1 MCGESNIIYQTNVGG
16 FCMNLRGL
24 NSSEVAASR
33 KKYGSNTMP
42 EPKAKTVWNFL
53 LDVFKDK
60 INVILLIMTLVFVFL
75 SVLGYG
81 EMTEAIGIGVV
92 LIIVCAVNVINQMRS
107 QKSTIELRRKASQ
120 LFCNVIRNGRV
131 RKLDSTE
138 IVVGDIVMLD
148 AGEAI
153 PADGYIVSGKLEVN
167 NSVLNGE
174 SIEVHKAPVRGFKYN
189 YNAAI
194 TADDYVDANHVFAGT
209 TVQGGNGVMVVARVG
224 INTENAKI
232 LKAVGEVNDVKTA
245 LQLQLDKLARFI
257 GQVGVFSAIVVTI
270 IVVVLNLLTHPTN
283 EIGEILYV
291 TFSAI
296 TLGLTI
302 FVAAVPEGLP
312 FIIGIITS
320 QNARKMTKANLLA
333 KNPNKIPEAG
343 NIQLLCTDKTGT
355 ITFGRMQPVANY
367 LGDGTNIGFNV
378 NAFGAISEFVNNIV
392 LNGRATL
399 DENGEIVGGNSTER
413 ALFGA
418 LHLRHDAIESL
429 YRKNRVMS
437 RIPFNSAHK
446 FSATTI
452 KQGNRIRT
460 YVMGAPEIILAHSS
474 RYIDAQGFVNSM
486 RRSKIQRLMVS
497 SARQTMRVVATAYY
511 DGKISGNTIP
521 NNLVFISLSIM
532 RDEVRPG
539 VINAVEKLHKSGVQ
553 VMMITGDNLET
564 ARVIAND
571 SGIISNANDVAIN
584 ASEFD
589 TLPDAQARKMLSKIC
604 VIARATPYTKLR
616 VVELA
621 RMNGL
626 CIGMCGDGTND
637 APALRAADVGFAMGD
652 STDVCK
658 GASDIIILDNN
669 FVSIT
674 NSILMG
680 RTFMHNVVSFL
691 RFQLPINFMLVS
703 ISILFP
709 IFMGFDAVMAVHIL
723 IINIII
729 DSLNSLAFGG
739 EPSRPEYMS
748 EPVMGKNAPLVTR
761 ETIKSVLWT
770 TVMCVFIFS
779 IITITPARE
788 MFGDAGVYTSA
799 RFALLIILAMLN
811 GFYVRAPGY
820 NVFAG
825 IAKNPMFLIVAGI
838 VFVGTYLCVT
848 FGGVAL
854 HLAPMTF
861 VQWFVVVGLSMM
873 IIPLNMLY
881 RLIKL

>member
-1 MCGESNIIYQTNVGG
+1 
-16 FCMNLRGL
+16 MNLHGL
-24 NSSEVAASR
+24 TNAEVVASR

-53 LDVFKDK
+53 LDVFNDK
-60 INVILLIMTLVFVFL
+60 INVILLIMTVVFILL
-75 SVLGYG
+75 SLLGYG
-81 EMTEAIGIGVV
+81 EITEAIGIGAV
-92 LIIVCAVNVINQMRS
+92 LVIVCVVNVINQMRS
-107 QKSTIELRRKASQ
+107 QKSTIELRHKASQ

-131 RKLDSTE
+131 NKLDSTD
-138 IVVGDIVMLD
+138 IVVGDIVMLE

-189 YNAAI
+189 RNTVI
-194 TADDYVDANHVFAGT
+194 TSDDYVDANHVFAGT
-209 TVQGGNGVMVVARVG
+209 TVHGGGGAMIVTRVG
-224 INTENAKI
+224 IDTENAKI
-232 LKAVGEVNDVKTA
+232 LKAVGDVVEVKTT

-257 GQVGVFSAIVVTI
+257 GRVGVVSAIVITI
-270 IVVVLNLLTHPTN
+270 IMIVLNLFAQPVK
-283 EIGEILYV
+283 EIGEVLYIV
-291 TFSAI
+291 FSAI

-320 QNARKMTKANLLA
+320 QNARKMTRENLLA

-367 LGDGTNIGFNV
+367 LGDGTNIGFHIKQ
-378 NAFGAISEFVNNIV
+378 FGAMSEFANNIV
-392 LNGRATL
+392 INGRSTL
-399 DENGEIVGGNSTER
+399 DDNGEIVGGNTTER

-418 LHLRHDAIESL
+418 LNLNHTTLESI
-429 YRKNRVMS
+429 YSTNRVMS

-446 FSATTI
+446 FSATTV
-452 KQGNRIRT
+452 KNDNKTRT
-460 YVMGAPEIILAHSS
+460 YIMGAPEIILAHSAH
-474 RYIDAQGFVNSM
+474 YIDSDGNVRSM
-486 RRSKIQRLMVS
+486 QRAKIQRLMIS
-497 SARQTMRVVATAYY
+497 SARQTMRVIATAYY
-511 DGKISGNTIP
+511 DGRFNGNQIP
-521 NNLVFISLSIM
+521 NKLVFISLSIM

-539 VINAVEKLHKSGVQ
+539 VYEAVGKLRESGVQ

-564 ARVIAND
+564 ARVIADD
-571 SGIISNANDVAIN
+571 SGIISGTRDIAIN

-589 TLPDAQARKMLSKIC
+589 ALPDAQARKMLSQIR

-691 RFQLPINFMLVS
+691 RFQLPINFMLVVV
-703 ISILFP
+703 SILFP
-709 IFMGFDAVMAVHIL
+709 IFMGFDAIMAVHIL

-739 EPSRPEYMS
+739 EPPRPEYMS
-748 EPVMGKNAPLVTR
+748 EHVVDKNAPLITR

-779 IITITPARE
+779 LLTITPVRDI
-788 MFGDAGVYTSA
+788 FGNGDVYTSA
-799 RFALLIILAMLN
+799 RFALLVMLAMLN
-811 GFYVRAPGY
+811 GFCVRAPGY
-820 NVFAG
+820 NIFEK
-825 IAKNPMFLIVAGI
+825 ISKNPMFLGVAAI
-838 VFVGTYLCVT
+838 VFVGIYLCVT

-854 HLAPMTF
+854 HLMPMTF
-861 VQWFVVVGLSMM
+861 TQWFVVVGLAIM